1 MINEYTGQLLT
12 DGLRHQG
19 RGYRGIDTAAQCEQ
33 YLTLLYGLADLLD
46 LILYEGLHLP
56 VACALADIIQEV
68 MEELVSLDGV
78 LYLRVEL
85 YGVDLTCRI
94 FHAGHR
100 TVCGMG
106 DDMEALRYL
115 GDVIRVGHPHR
126 GLIGDAL
133 QYGILTIDEHLRVS
147 ILGNR
152 CGLNDATE
160 LIRDQLCTVADA
172 EDRDSHREDGRVDM
186 LGLFLIHGL
195 RSAGKDDSLRVQS
208 LQLIE
213 AHGRRMHLGIDTE
226 ITNSSCD

>member
-1 MINEYTGQLLT
+1 
-12 DGLRHQG
+12 
-19 RGYRGIDTAAQCEQ
+19 
-33 YLTLLYGLADLLD
+33 
-46 LILYEGLHLP
+46 
-56 VACALADIIQEV
+56 

-78 LYLRVEL
+78 LNLRVEL

-100 TVCGMG
+100 TVCRMG

-126 GLIGDAL
+126 GLLRDAL